1 MLPQTPV
8 AGSRPHLWRNL
19 CRRFDCC
26 SDLDKRTDEP
36 LGPPPPNEIPTSPIL
51 GILVGLAN
59 ATNSRFF
66 TNCYSDSAWITPS
79 AGHTQPR
86 APENPDGTKI
96 QQDFKM
102 LKGNALQHDPEKW
115 EPVFG
120 KDHAP
125 ALEVHLAAQKRR
137 NIELVVLGLGMLRSS
152 TTAPVPLRHTPLCEL
167 RC

>member
-1 MLPQTPV
+1 MPTCSIAATKGAALPSMIGTSGPSISMTALSTPSPDSAASTCSAVEHNGPSVSPSTV
-8 AGSRPHLWRNL
+8 ANSVAVSRPHLWRNL

-86 APENPDGTKI
+86 APENPDGAKI

-102 LKGNALQHDPEKW
+102 LKGNT
-115 EPVFG
+115 
-120 KDHAP
+120 
-125 ALEVHLAAQKRR
+125 
-137 NIELVVLGLGMLRSS
+137 LVARFN
-152 TTAPVPLRHTPLCEL
+152 
-167 RC
+167 

>member
-1 MLPQTPV
+1 
-8 AGSRPHLWRNL
+8 
-19 CRRFDCC
+19 
-26 SDLDKRTDEP
+26 
-36 LGPPPPNEIPTSPIL
+36 
-51 GILVGLAN
+51 
-59 ATNSRFF
+59 
-66 TNCYSDSAWITPS
+66 
-79 AGHTQPR
+79 
-86 APENPDGTKI
+86 
-96 QQDFKM
+96 M
-102 LKGNALQHDPEKW
+102 LKGNTLEHDPEKW